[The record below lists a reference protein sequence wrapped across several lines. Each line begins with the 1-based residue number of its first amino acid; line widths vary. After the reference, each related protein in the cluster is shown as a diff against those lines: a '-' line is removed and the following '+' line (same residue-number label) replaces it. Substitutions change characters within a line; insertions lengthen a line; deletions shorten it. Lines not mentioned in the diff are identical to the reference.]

1 MSKTYRFWSNHAGLF
16 TYIFRGYD
24 MVTYLKQI
32 ILLSKARVVPLK
44 PITIPRLEL
53 TAAVLAAKMDQM
65 LRNEPR
71 L

>member
-1 MSKTYRFWSNHAGLF
+1 
-16 TYIFRGYD
+16 